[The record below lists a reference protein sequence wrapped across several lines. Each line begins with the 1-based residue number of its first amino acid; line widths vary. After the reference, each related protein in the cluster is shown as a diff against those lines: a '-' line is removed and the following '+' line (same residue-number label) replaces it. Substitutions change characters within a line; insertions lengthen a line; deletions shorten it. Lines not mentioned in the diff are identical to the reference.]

1 MQEANVET
9 ILFISLSCLGDAIM
23 TTPVLEALHR
33 LFPTARID
41 IVSDRRSSAWYTHC
55 PYLGRTFLKDKKLFL
70 RGAPALLRELRKYS
84 YDLIVDLRT
93 DGLAWLLR
101 GKRRLTK
108 WTARPYGAHAVEQL
122 MGIIRSLHGNE
133 TIPPA
138 RMWVAQSDL
147 DYANERLS
155 HLPPGPWLALAPAV
169 GGRQERRW
177 PAIKYV
183 ELADRLRDHFTA
195 AILAGGPGERE
206 ITEEVAAGL
215 AMPYL
220 DATDTTVL
228 QVAAVIARAGLFV
241 GSDSGLA
248 HVAGAAGIPSVILF
262 SLDRP
267 ERVLPWGGIA
277 VAVRGAK
284 NDARNIPITEVESAA
299 RSLMRA

>member
-1 MQEANVET
+1 MQEANIET

-55 PYLGRTFLKDKKLFL
+55 PYLGRTFLKDKKHFL

-133 TIPPA
+133 PIPPA
-138 RMWVAQSDL
+138 RMWLSQSDL
-147 DYANERLS
+147 DCANERLS

-169 GGRQERRW
+169 GGRQGGRRT
-177 PAIKYV
+177 ASESV
-183 ELADRLRDHFTA
+183 ALA
-195 AILAGGPGERE
+195 
-206 ITEEVAAGL
+206 
-215 AMPYL
+215 
-220 DATDTTVL
+220 
-228 QVAAVIARAGLFV
+228 
-241 GSDSGLA
+241 
-248 HVAGAAGIPSVILF
+248 
-262 SLDRP
+262 
-267 ERVLPWGGIA
+267 
-277 VAVRGAK
+277 
-284 NDARNIPITEVESAA
+284 
-299 RSLMRA
+299 